1 MGAMLVSA
9 WGGPQPMKP
18 DPNSDSPGNTRIDSL
33 SSLISRLKINKIIL
47 LSSLLLPVL
56 SPVWLSWFHNWLM
69 SMLIWLHIPVALW
82 FQAQAENQEYTG

>member
-1 MGAMLVSA
+1 MLTVA
-9 WGGPQPMKP
+9 GGRPQPLTP
-18 DPNSDSPGNTRIDSL
+18 GPNRESPGNTRINSL

-69 SMLIWLHIPVALW
+69 SMLIWLRIPVALW
-82 FQAQAENQEYTG
+82 FQAQAEN